1 MLRNLGLVVCC
12 SAALLGGVVQAES
25 RDVVLEQ
32 EAGRFVQSNRVAVV
46 VGVNAY
52 DPQSSLRPLRF
63 AVPDAQLVKQGLERH
78 G

>member
-32 EAGRFVQSNRVAVV
+32 EASRFAQSNRVA